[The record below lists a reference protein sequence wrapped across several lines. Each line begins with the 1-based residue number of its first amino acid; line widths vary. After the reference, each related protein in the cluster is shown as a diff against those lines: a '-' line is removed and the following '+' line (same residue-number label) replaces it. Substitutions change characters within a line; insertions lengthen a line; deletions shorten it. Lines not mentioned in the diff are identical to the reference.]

1 MKNRTDTVLRAVV
14 FDWDLT
20 LWNSWDIHLLLMRRT
35 ADALG
40 LPKPQ
45 KEAIAQEYSRPFLQH
60 LAWFFGGGHGPALD
74 IYLELYR
81 ECVAEMGGLFPGVD
95 ETLRALRDRGFR
107 LAVFSDKRQAFG
119 VPELEQTG
127 VGHLLDYVSFL
138 VDGRPYKPD
147 PHGLR
152 DVMDALRVSADE
164 TVYVGDSGQDIECAH
179 RAGARS
185 AAALWGTVSRE
196 VLLSQG
202 PHYQWERVEDILRS
216 PHLEPIAGGGRD

>member
-1 MKNRTDTVLRAVV
+1 MLRAII

-20 LWNSWDIHLLLMRRT
+20 LWNSWDIHLSLMRRT

-40 LPKPQ
+40 QPQ
-45 KEAIAQEYSRPFLQH
+45 PQQEAIAREYSRPFLQH
-60 LAWFFGGGHGPALD
+60 LAWFFGAGQGQVLD
-74 IYLELYR
+74 TYLKFYR
-81 ECVAEMGGLFPGVD
+81 ESVAEMGGLFAGV
-95 ETLRALRDRGFR
+95 EEMLRDLRNRGFR
-107 LAVFSDKRQAFG
+107 LGVLSDKRQAFG
-119 VPELEQTG
+119 ALELEQTG
-127 VGHLLDYVSFL
+127 VGHLLDHVSFL

-152 DVMDALRVSADE
+152 DVIDALGVSATE

-196 VLLSQG
+196 VLLSQK

-216 PHLEPIAGGGRD
+216 PDVVIGTVGSSN

>member
-1 MKNRTDTVLRAVV
+1 MKAII

-20 LWNSWDIHLLLMRRT
+20 LWNSWDIHVWLMRKT

-40 LPKPQ
+40 LPRPQ

-60 LAWFFGGGHGPALD
+60 LAWFFGGEVPALD
-74 IYLELYR
+74 TYLGFYR
-81 ECVAEMGGLFPGVD
+81 ESVAEMGGLFSGVD
-95 ETLRALRDRGFR
+95 ETLRALKDRGFR

-119 VPELEQTG
+119 VPELAQTG

-147 PHGLR
+147 PLGLR
-152 DVMDALRVSADE
+152 EVMDALGVSSGE
-164 TVYVGDSGQDIECAH
+164 TVYVGDSAQDIECAH

-196 VLLSQG
+196 TLLSQK
-202 PHYQWERVEDILRS
+202 PHYQWERIEDILRA
-216 PHLEPIAGGGRD
+216 LDVETGTGGSTA